1 MKLAILLGAVTIGL
15 SFIISSV
22 ADKYGTDVGRR
33 FLERG
38 KAYILEGGKECNAAC
53 LRDWSEK
60 NSSNARHYVMPV
72 LFPLDLMFMFAL
84 GAFLACGSIT
94 CAQSITLLRNW
105 AWLFAI
111 LPGLYVAADLLEDCL
126 LARLLLAPANI
137 TDGAVAFAKT
147 VTAVKIKTAGI
158 AITQTVLVAAASL
171 FWGQ

>member
-15 SFIISSV
+15 FFIINSV
-22 ADKYGTDVGRR
+22 ADGYGTDVGRR

-38 KAYILEGGKECNAAC
+38 ADYTVKSLQ
-53 LRDWSEK
+53 DWG
-60 NSSNARHYVMPV
+60 NSDANARHYAMPV

-94 CAQSITLLRNW
+94 CAQSITLVRNV

-137 TDGAVAFAKT
+137 TDGAVALAKT
-147 VTAVKIKTAGI
+147 VTAVKIKLAGI
-158 AITQTVLVAAASL
+158 AITQTVAVAAASL
-171 FWGQ
+171 VLK